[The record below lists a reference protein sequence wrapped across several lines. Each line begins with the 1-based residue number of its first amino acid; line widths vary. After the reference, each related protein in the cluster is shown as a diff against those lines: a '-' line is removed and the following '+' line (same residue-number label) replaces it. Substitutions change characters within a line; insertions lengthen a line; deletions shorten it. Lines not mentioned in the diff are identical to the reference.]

1 MTFNG
6 SEHIDVPEK
15 TFKGYYPA
23 EVLVNSHPVSDTDST
38 DDKSGRVKVRVFP
51 MMVEID
57 VAALPWASPA
67 YPVFEGGASD
77 QGFYNVPTVGSRVW
91 VFFAAGDF
99 NSPVYIANLS
109 GKTDGPT
116 TSEREPGIT
125 MWQTSANHRIIL
137 DSRSGE
143 EKITIVHKNGEKI
156 VITDD
161 QIQIGSGTLKKLI
174 KEEFKALYDAHVH
187 EYTGYSGGSGSPYAA
202 KSTKPIDPAIPVPS
216 VETTLTGTPKGIE
229 DTEMTDKTRAS

>member
-6 SEHIDVPEK
+6 AEHIDVPEK

-51 MMVEID
+51 MMVGID
-57 VAALPWASPA
+57 AAALPWASPA

-99 NSPVYIANLS
+99 SSPVYFANLS
-109 GKTDGPT
+109 GKADGPT
-116 TSEREPGIT
+116 TADRAPGIT
-125 MWQTSANHRIIL
+125 VWQTSANHRIIL

-143 EKITIVHKNGEKI
+143 EKITIIHKNGEKI

-161 QIQIGSGTLKKLI
+161 QVQLGSGTLKKLI
-174 KEEFKALYDAHVH
+174 KEEFQALYGDHVH
-187 EYTGYSGGSGSPYAA
+187 EYLSYSGGTGAQYAA
-202 KSTKPIDPAIPVPS
+202 KSTQPIDPLVPTPVG
-216 VETTLTGTPKGIE
+216 TTPLTGTAKGIT
-229 DTEMTDKTRAS
+229 DDEMTDQTRAS